1 MKRIIRGIILFFL
14 PGLILIRLVKQESQS
29 IQHSFYI
36 LLLVLLVYAGSTVTS
51 RMSDVILVLLV
62 DYVLLA
68 LAIYNHVQH
77 NGYME

>member
-14 PGLILIRLVKQESQS
+14 PGLILIRLVKRESQS

-36 LLLVLLVYAGSTVTS
+36 LLLVLLVYAGSTVIS
-51 RMSDVILVLLV
+51 WMSDVILVLLV